1 MIIGHFQGLWELSG
15 VGSTVGALMREQQ
28 AQGHSVYYL
37 DYASSEG
44 FVREH
49 GSCDPYVL
57 VDDDRELFE
66 RADALDLDVL
76 HVHHPISGLPPGH
89 VPVVRT
95 VHNFQPLCPS
105 VRHFLGRT
113 GAECHR
119 TYSPLGCLWGHAVDA
134 CGPRRPDRW
143 LEGFRK
149 TWQDQTVLPQIYT
162 ATVSRML
169 KDALVDGGYPADRI
183 EVTPMFTTRN
193 EAPFAPPPEDDVPRF
208 LYLGALLEQKGI
220 GVLLE
225 AVANARRPVHLDIAG
240 TGPYKKVLQER
251 IDTLGIRERVTF
263 HGWVNAAARTEL
275 LAGAR
280 ALVVPSI
287 APETA
292 GAVAVEAAAQG
303 RAVIASAIGGLPEYA
318 RHGETAIVV
327 PPGDEEA
334 LAIALDQ
341 LAGDW
346 SLAAQLGRCGYDVAQ
361 EVFTIDYHLQQLYDL
376 YHRSIQEQVGSGTAQ
391 QSIKPSFS

>member
-1 MIIGHFQGLWELSG
+1 
-15 VGSTVGALMREQQ
+15 
-28 AQGHSVYYL
+28 
-37 DYASSEG
+37 
-44 FVREH
+44 
-49 GSCDPYVL
+49 
-57 VDDDRELFE
+57 
-66 RADALDLDVL
+66 
-76 HVHHPISGLPPGH
+76 
-89 VPVVRT
+89 
-95 VHNFQPLCPS
+95 
-105 VRHFLGRT
+105 
-113 GAECHR
+113 
-119 TYSPLGCLWGHAVDA
+119 
-134 CGPRRPDRW
+134 